1 MTKNFPNCQFRD
13 FRGCAFLELCQ
24 RQLAQLQMFPFLSD
38 CRKTGS
44 PVRIRSCLERCLI
57 SSRDRRNRTPEPEPS
72 SVLLPVSPS
81 PPQPCAELST
91 IALEA
96 NKEHQLAT
104 DSAWQAI
111 KHAVRCGELLAQA
124 KAELPHGSFLPWLQG
139 NFKASVRKAQIYMQL
154 AANAQR
160 VAHLNCDSIRA
171 ALAILGDKIDEIE
184 PEPPSPV
191 PMIPFEP
198 SGGQKEEAVITPE
211 RGEEATSE
219 QTLYLPIDGN
229 TFRPFNE
236 VVSNPTL
243 RVQALRIALGE
254 LAEWVTHYRSLPELK
269 VFCRMADKLC
279 RRYKTTEQMTQGVNS
294 QQRQL
299 KRRARDIVRK
309 ALRAGKLARER
320 CEVCGEDVKVQAH
333 HSDYTRALD
342 VQWLCRKHHTL
353 AHEIARGDEQP
364 SELDFA
370 NLPW

>member
-1 MTKNFPNCQFRD
+1 MKQ
-13 FRGCAFLELCQ
+13 
-24 RQLAQLQMFPFLSD
+24 
-38 CRKTGS
+38 
-44 PVRIRSCLERCLI
+44 
-57 SSRDRRNRTPEPEPS
+57 
-72 SVLLPVSPS
+72 
-81 PPQPCAELST
+81 ELSA

-111 KHAVRCGELLAQA
+111 KHAVRCGELLAEA

-171 ALAILGDKIDEIE
+171 ALAILGDKTDEIE

-198 SGGQKEEAVITPE
+198 SGGQKEEAIPE
-211 RGEEATSE
+211 RGEEAALE
-219 QTLYLPIDGN
+219 QALYLPIDGN

-236 VVSNPTL
+236 VVGNPAL
-243 RVQALRIALGE
+243 RRQALKVALGE
-254 LAEWVTHYRSLPELK
+254 LAEWVSHYRSLPELK
-269 VFCRMADKLC
+269 NFCRVADKLC
-279 RRYKTTEQMTQGVNS
+279 GRYKTTEQIPQGVNS

-309 ALRAGKLARER
+309 ALRAGKLAREK
-320 CEVCGEDVKVQAH
+320 CEVCGAAKVQAH
-333 HSDYTRALD
+333 HNDYGAPLS
-342 VQWLCRKHHTL
+342 VQWLCPKHHTL
-353 AHEIARGDEQP
+353 AHGDVAANGRQESEPRPIEKAKGDEDP
-364 SELDFA
+364 Y
-370 NLPW
+370 PY